1 MTKSLVEMAAE
12 IVAAQASH
20 TRMSP
25 EEMAE
30 GLKKIYDALESIE
43 ISERKNTSPENTEKV
58 EQSMV
63 VSQPPM
69 VPKASIQR
77 SKIICLECGKS
88 FKQISNR
95 HLIVHGLDAKT
106 YRKKYGFPARQ
117 SLSAREL
124 TARRRKSAQERQL
137 GEKLKEARAKRKKT
151 SA

>member
-12 IVAAQASH
+12 IISVQASH

-25 EEMAE
+25 EEIAD
-30 GLKKIYDALESIE
+30 GIRKIYEALKSIE
-43 ISERKNTSPENTEKV
+43 TSERISAAGGIPEEAGQIPAISEPAVN
-58 EQSMV
+58 
-63 VSQPPM
+63 
-69 VPKASIQR
+69 PKASIQR

-95 HLIVHGLDAKT
+95 HLVTHGLDAKT

-124 TARRRKSAQERQL
+124 TSRRRKLAQERQL
-137 GEKLKEARAKRKKT
+137 GEKLKEARRKKAT
-151 SA
+151 A